1 MRITHII
8 AKSLVMGALLV
19 AGNAVAA
26 DAAAGKAKAAMCA
39 ACHGANGISA
49 VDMYPNLAGQKAA
62 YTVSQLKAFKNGT
75 RKNPIMAPMAMALTD
90 ADMENIAAYYAKMKP

>member
-1 MRITHII
+1 MRITQLI
-8 AKSLVMGALLV
+8 ANSLVASALLV

-26 DAAAGKAKAAMCA
+26 DAEAGKAKAAMCV

-49 VDMYPNLAGQKAA
+49 VEMYPNLAGQKAA

-75 RKNPIMAPMAMALTD
+75 RKNPIMAPMAMALSD